1 MSTEFAHTPLLGL
14 GSPKTDPVFLPR
26 SFPFLHMQTSK
37 ISIAFRIGAGKLLS
51 GEYQSVSTCVS
62 NFLRD
67 LPKLILAFLWFPFSF
82 KTDQQWGSPTRP
94 TWTQLMAPSFSGP
107 RSIWG
112 ISAKEKLTFLWPLTL
127 PQVSSGCISLDHM
140 GSFVKWG
147 CSCQTELNDFHFYG
161 IRVQE
166 TFFFRVNIYI
176 YIF

>member
-1 MSTEFAHTPLLGL
+1 
-14 GSPKTDPVFLPR
+14 
-26 SFPFLHMQTSK
+26 MQTSK

-62 NFLRD
+62 DFLRD

-82 KTDQQWGSPTRP
+82 KTDQHQQTDPRGPRK
-94 TWTQLMAPSFSGP
+94 LMAPSFSGP

-112 ISAKEKLTFLWPLTL
+112 ISAKEKLTFLWPFIL

-147 CSCQTELNDFHFYG
+147 CSYFRFQRVRNGNPTTKATKHLSKHPKLKRIRWLNRGAMGVYP
-161 IRVQE
+161 IK
-166 TFFFRVNIYI
+166 
-176 YIF
+176 